1 MNSIKWVQASAM
13 MDVIA
18 EKSCNLVGFADS
30 INYKSNMEE
39 FTKAVNDNT
48 REVFTTICDI
58 LKIEK
63 VEKN

>member
-1 MNSIKWVQASAM
+1 MNTIKWAQASAM

-48 REVFTTICDI
+48 REVFLTICDI

-63 VEKN
+63 VK

>member
-30 INYKSNMEE
+30 IDYKNNMEE
-39 FTKAVNDNT
+39 FTKVVNNNT

-58 LKIEK
+58 LGIKE
-63 VEKN
+63 VEEN